1 MHFLRRL
8 LAIDGRFSHAN
19 MVAHLKAIIKEDE
32 HGLIASSREKR
43 HPKLYCPEW
52 HKLVLVSALRQ
63 SHSLVRVVYSC
74 SQSAGARSNMAD
86 DSRRQAATVVR

>member
-1 MHFLRRL
+1 MLKDCQDYA
-8 LAIDGRFSHAN
+8 AIDGRFSHAN

-52 HKLVLVSALRQ
+52 HKLVLVYVGPETVSLSRTSSLLVLTVCRCAL
-63 SHSLVRVVYSC
+63 
-74 SQSAGARSNMAD
+74 
-86 DSRRQAATVVR
+86 

>member
-1 MHFLRRL
+1 MKDCQDYA
-8 LAIDGRFSHAN
+8 AIDGRFSHAN

-43 HPKLYCPEW
+43 HPKLYCPKW

-63 SHSLVRVVYSC
+63 SHVRRSFRRT
-74 SQSAGARSNMAD
+74 ARNG
-86 DSRRQAATVVR
+86 

>member
-1 MHFLRRL
+1 MQDPREFLL
-8 LAIDGRFSHAN
+8 KDCQDYAAIDGRFSHAN

-52 HKLVLVSALRQ
+52 HKLVLVYVGPETVSREAFVSA
-63 SHSLVRVVYSC
+63 YS
-74 SQSAGARSNMAD
+74 
-86 DSRRQAATVVR
+86 T